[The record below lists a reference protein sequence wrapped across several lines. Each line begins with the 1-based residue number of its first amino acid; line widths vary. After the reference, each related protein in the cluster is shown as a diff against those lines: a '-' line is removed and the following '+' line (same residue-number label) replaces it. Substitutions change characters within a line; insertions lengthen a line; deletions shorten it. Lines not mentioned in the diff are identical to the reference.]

1 MQYNLAGRFA
11 SLPLKNG
18 KSYHKGQKPAMTSDE
33 FRKLLLQV
41 QKLGTEKGIPLLI
54 ESIINAETKL
64 RK

>member
-1 MQYNLAGRFA
+1 
-11 SLPLKNG
+11 
-18 KSYHKGQKPAMTSDE
+18 MTSDE